1 MATDVAPP
9 PIGAWAL
16 PEPLAAPAAE
26 REALN
31 RYAWP
36 PLVRAA
42 GYVAGGAAVLT
53 AALGDPRHTGLYL
66 ALGAVFM
73 ASYHLFCRPRA
84 RVRPAYDGRFALM
97 GAQLACATA
106 IQYANGDFA
115 GPTILFYILAAEL
128 QFLLPLRPA
137 LIGTAL
143 LWPLAVGAQMLGS
156 KQPWTGAYLA
166 SSAAEILAGF
176 VFVAAFTR
184 SAVVELTQRYRATLL
199 LEELNR
205 AHAALNGAHEQLRR
219 HVDSVEEL
227 AVARERNR
235 LAREIHDTLGHYLAI
250 INVQLETA
258 QKLGARDPAKGQA
271 AVATAKRLASECLAE
286 VRRSVAALRPAA
298 LEAGT
303 LLGAVQQLADETR
316 RVTGLAVHVATSD
329 EGTRAAPAPLSPAV
343 EVTVY
348 RAIQEALTNVRK
360 HAAARTVWIDLGWGA
375 EALTVDVRDDGRGA
389 APCVGAAGAETP
401 VRGAQGQPGFGL
413 RGMGERLA
421 AAGGTLDIDTAPG
434 AGFRVALRVPY
445 APVAHAAPAAPL
457 PAGAAPERHGG
468 ETAP

>member
-1 MATDVAPP
+1 MAMTTDPAPP
-9 PIGAWAL
+9 PRGPWAR
-16 PEPLAAPAAE
+16 PDALAAPAAE

-36 PLVRAA
+36 PLVRAV

-66 ALGAVFM
+66 TLGPVFM

-84 RVRPAYDGRFALM
+84 GGPAYDGRLALL
-97 GAQLACATA
+97 GAQLVCATA
-106 IQYANGDFA
+106 IQYVNDDFA

-137 LIGTAL
+137 LVGTAL

-156 KQPWTGAYLA
+156 KQPWTGSYLA
-166 SSAAEILAGF
+166 TSAAEILAGF

-184 SAVVELTQRYRATLL
+184 SAVVELAQRYRATLL

-205 AHAALNGAHEQLRR
+205 AHAELNGAHEQLRR
-219 HVDSVEEL
+219 YVDRVEEL

-258 QKLGARDPAKGQA
+258 QKLGARDPAQGQA
-271 AVATAKRLASECLAE
+271 AVAAAKRLASECLTE
-286 VRRSVAALRPAA
+286 VRRSVAALRPSA
-298 LEAGT
+298 LETGT
-303 LLGAVQQLADETR
+303 LQGAVQQLADEMR
-316 RVTGLAVHVATSD
+316 RATGLAVHVSTSG
-329 EGTRAAPAPLSPAV
+329 EGTPAPLPPTA

-360 HAAARTVWIDLGWGA
+360 HAAARTVWIDLAWGPD
-375 EALTVDVRDDGRGA
+375 ALTVGVRDDGRGA
-389 APCVGAAGAETP
+389 PIIAPVAVAVGAGAP
-401 VRGAQGQPGFGL
+401 APAQGTQGAPGFGL

-421 AAGGTLDIDTAPG
+421 AVGGALDIDTTPG

-445 APVAHAAPAAPL
+445 AHAAHAASF
-457 PAGAAPERHGG
+457 PAGSAPERDG
-468 ETAP
+468 EEAAL

>member
-16 PEPLAAPAAE
+16 PDPLTAPAAE

-36 PLVRAA
+36 LLVRAA

-53 AALGDPRHTGLYL
+53 AALGDPQHSGLYL

-84 RVRPAYDGRFALM
+84 RVRPAYDGRLALM
-97 GAQLACATA
+97 GAQLVCATA

-137 LIGTAL
+137 LAGTAL

-166 SSAAEILAGF
+166 SSAVEILAGF

-205 AHAALNGAHEQLRR
+205 AHAELNGAHEQLRR
-219 HVDSVEEL
+219 YVDSVEEL
-227 AVARERNR
+227 TVARERNR

-271 AVATAKRLASECLAE
+271 AVATAKRLASECLTE
-286 VRRSVAALRPAA
+286 VRRSVAALRPSA
-298 LEAGT
+298 LDAGT
-303 LLGAVQQLADETR
+303 LTGAVQQLAGETR
-316 RVTGLAVHVATSD
+316 RATGLVVHVATS
-329 EGTRAAPAPLSPAV
+329 GAGAPTPLPPAT
-343 EVTVY
+343 EITVY

-360 HAAARTVWIDLGWGA
+360 HAAARTVWIDLAW
-375 EALTVDVRDDGRGA
+375 EADALVASVRDDGCGA
-389 APCVGAAGAETP
+389 APVVALMGVEMGAPAQGAQ
-401 VRGAQGQPGFGL
+401 GAQGQPGFGL

-421 AAGGTLDIDTAPG
+421 AAGGALDIDTAPG

-445 APVAHAAPAAPL
+445 ARDTHVAPL
-457 PAGAAPERHGG
+457 PAGATRVQGG
-468 ETAP
+468 EGATP

>member
-9 PIGAWAL
+9 PIGARAL

-36 PLVRAA
+36 LLVRAA
-42 GYVAGGAAVLT
+42 GYVVGGAAVLT
-53 AALGDPRHTGLYL
+53 AVLGDPRHTGLYL

-84 RVRPAYDGRFALM
+84 RVRPAYDGRLALM
-97 GAQLACATA
+97 GVQFACATA

-137 LIGTAL
+137 LIGTTL

-219 HVDSVEEL
+219 YVNGVEEL

-250 INVQLETA
+250 ISVQLETA
-258 QKLGARDPAKGQA
+258 QKVGARDPAKGQA

-286 VRRSVAALRPAA
+286 VRRSVAALRPFA
-298 LEAGT
+298 LESGA
-303 LLGAVQQLADETR
+303 LPGAVQQLADETR
-316 RVTGLAVHVATSD
+316 RATGLTVHVSTNGA
-329 EGTRAAPAPLSPAV
+329 GAPALLPPTV

-360 HAAARTVWIDLGWGA
+360 HAAARMVWIDLAWGA
-375 EALTVDVRDDGRGA
+375 EALTVDVRDDGCG
-389 APCVGAAGAETP
+389 AGAGAGAPT
-401 VRGAQGQPGFGL
+401 RGAQAVSGFGL

-445 APVAHAAPAAPL
+445 AHAAHAAPL